1 MSAPAP
7 ATTRDEVPVVFE
19 AGGDALFGVITR
31 PTTAARGIGVIGIIP
46 GGGRPL
52 GMNRNRLS
60 VGLARTLAAEGFHAM
75 RFDYHGI
82 GESDGVVERFRLD
95 EPFVVDL
102 AAAAAR
108 LREEGAKRLFLIG
121 SCFGARTVVA
131 AAPSIPGVERV
142 LVISFPIRD
151 MEMGERLTT
160 RVARDVGVGSLV
172 RRGLTRKGLAG
183 LLDPRERDRYRR
195 LARAKWRAKSTRLRG
210 REAWRNTYD
219 VSQRFLTELADLLGR
234 GIEATFVFGEDED
247 LYEEFVRARDGA
259 LGDVLASA
267 GDSVDVATIP
277 GWVHGFTRLEIQDA
291 VADLAVAWAEGRR
304 LGAAAGG

>member
-1 MSAPAP
+1 VSASAL
-7 ATTRDEVPVVFE
+7 ATTRDEVPVVFD

-31 PTTAARGIGVIGIIP
+31 PTAAARGIGVIGILP

-60 VGLARTLAAEGFHAM
+60 VRLARALAAEGFHAM

-82 GESDGVVERFRLD
+82 GESDGVIERFRLD
-95 EPFVVDL
+95 QPFDVDL
-102 AAAAAR
+102 SAAAAS
-108 LREEGAKRLFLIG
+108 LREEGAERLFLIG

-142 LVISFPIRD
+142 LLISFPIRD
-151 MEMGERLTT
+151 MELGERHTT
-160 RVARDVGVGSLV
+160 RVARDVGVGSMV

-183 LLDPRERDRYRR
+183 LLDARQRDRYRR
-195 LARAKWRAKSTRLRG
+195 VARAKLRATGARLRG

-219 VSQRFLTELADLLGR
+219 VSERFLGQLAEMLDR
-234 GIEATFVFGEDED
+234 GIDATFVFGEDED
-247 LYEEFVRARDGA
+247 LYGEFVRARGGA
-259 LGDVLASA
+259 LGEVLAS
-267 GDSVDVATIP
+267 GGERVDVATIP
-277 GWVHGFTRLEIQDA
+277 GWVHGFTRLEVQDA

-304 LGAAAGG
+304 LGAAGRG